1 MHAACLKFEFWAV
14 FSCIVL
20 LAGGFLGG
28 PGMNA
33 DPLESIAI
41 FRRGGVEGLFRAN
54 PSESEVPKS
63 WGPKVLLHEIDGNIC
78 IDGINETDPVSSTQL
93 LISKDFSFCN
103 G

>member
-1 MHAACLKFEFWAV
+1 MQIHL
-14 FSCIVL
+14 SL
-20 LAGGFLGG
+20 L
-28 PGMNA
+28 P
-33 DPLESIAI
+33 SS
-41 FRRGGVEGLFRAN
+41 RGGRSL
-54 PSESEVPKS
+54 PSECEVPES